1 MAKPKRKRGVTA
13 LSPQNEDPL
22 WTVLDAKIGGR
33 TGLLEAAL
41 ASANPKAAAL
51 VELCLDKAFA
61 KSGTKALAKRA
72 GMEADEIV
80 DLYRNRKWLEATL
93 ALHEHLPDIID
104 GAADDAK
111 PKMTPCPEC
120 KAKGVLDSGDVCW
133 VCGGSRAIRRA
144 GDKDKLKFI
153 GDAVGLTGKVA
164 PQNQNNIQINTP
176 GAVAVSFEDLVR
188 RASVQ
193 VNRPKQI
200 EAIEVVKDYERDP
213 ISE

>member
-1 MAKPKRKRGVTA
+1 MAGKRKKRVTA

-22 WTVLDAKIGGR
+22 WQVLDAKIGGR
-33 TGLLEAAL
+33 QGLLEAAL
-41 ASANPKAAAL
+41 ASSNPKAAAL
-51 VELCLDKAFA
+51 VELCLDRAFS

-72 GMEADEIV
+72 GMEADEVV

-93 ALHEHLPDIID
+93 ALHEQLPEIIG

-111 PKMTPCPEC
+111 PKMVPCPEC
-120 KAKGVLDSGDVCW
+120 KAKCTLESGEKCW
-133 VCGGSRAIRRA
+133 VCGGWGEIRRA

-164 PQNQNNIQINTP
+164 PQTQTNVQINTP

-200 EAIEVVKDYERDP
+200 ESVEVIDADEVAGQ
-213 ISE
+213 